1 LIRVSLR
8 RDASGRVQELACRG
22 HARFSQPGQD
32 LVCAGVS
39 AVLGALGL
47 GLTEVARLP
56 VSLQA
61 GDGLF
66 VVRRPARWHDSAW
79 DLLLETTV
87 RALQDLERHYP
98 GFVRLRRLKP
108 RGIRATDVEDQPTD

>member
-1 LIRVSLR
+1 MILVSLR
-8 RDASGRVQELACRG
+8 RDASGRVLELACRG
-22 HARFSQPGQD
+22 HARFSHPGQD

-47 GLTEVARLP
+47 GLTAVARLP
-56 VSLQA
+56 VSPEA
-61 GDGLF
+61 ADGLF
-66 VVRRPARWHDSAW
+66 LVRRPARCQDPAW

-87 RALQDLERHYP
+87 LALEELERHYP

-108 RGIRATDVEDQPTD
+108 RGIRAVHVEDQPTV